1 MSETV
6 AANLNQIRQLIRE
19 DEYKDEY
26 KDENSNDQTCAM
38 SEIIKKVIESY
49 ASHLPYPFI

>member
-19 DEYKDEY
+19 DEY